1 MEKHSWVNVFVLG
14 LKILLGL
21 ALAALASY
29 LSYRR
34 RMRWSMRHD
43 LLEKTNVQTLF
54 GDDHSRDPYNDP
66 NFNKLK

>member
-1 MEKHSWVNVFVLG
+1 MEKHSWMNMLVLG

-21 ALAALASY
+21 AVAALGVY

-34 RMRWSMRHD
+34 RMNWSMRHD
-43 LLEKTNVQTLF
+43 LLEKTNIQTLF
-54 GDDHSRDPYNDP
+54 GEDHSRDPYDNP